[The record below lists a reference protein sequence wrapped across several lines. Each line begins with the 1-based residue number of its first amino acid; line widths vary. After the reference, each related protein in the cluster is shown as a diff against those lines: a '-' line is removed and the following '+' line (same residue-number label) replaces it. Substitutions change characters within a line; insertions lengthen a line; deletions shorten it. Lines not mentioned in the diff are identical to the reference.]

1 VKGGGVLPEGEGP
14 KGEGSGA
21 GVQPLVELVRRA
33 DVDLADVARALL
45 RPGLLDD
52 VEVSVPST
60 IAELESPLHFDAM
73 IARNTSGY
81 IAVGVGIWPG
91 KPPQVSPLLTVG
103 TPQVARNNYSDAM
116 LFPIVTGSRA
126 VKSGLAPRRGP
137 AKRAS
142 T

>member
-1 VKGGGVLPEGEGP
+1 MVHIEVGRNSVP
-14 KGEGSGA
+14 KVGRTP
-21 GVQPLVELVRRA
+21 VP
-33 DVDLADVARALL
+33 
-45 RPGLLDD
+45 PT
-52 VEVSVPST
+52 VSVPST

-126 VKSGLAPRRGP
+126 VKSGLAVVCQDKLPLELTGDIAALSAR
-137 AKRAS
+137 
-142 T
+142 